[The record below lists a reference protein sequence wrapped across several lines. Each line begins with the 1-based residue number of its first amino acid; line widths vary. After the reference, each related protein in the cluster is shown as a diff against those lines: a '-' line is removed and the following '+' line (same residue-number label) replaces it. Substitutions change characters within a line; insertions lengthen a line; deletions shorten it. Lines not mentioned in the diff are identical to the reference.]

1 VGSPALA
8 STLRQGQG
16 LTEDAEFDKAYRQLH
31 DDPELVPA
39 ERISSDPVVA
49 LVADSGLP
57 KHSRA
62 GITKTT
68 SGAT

>member
-1 VGSPALA
+1 LA

-16 LTEDAEFDKAYRQLH
+16 LTEDAELDKAYRQLH

-49 LVADSGLP
+49 LVDSGLP